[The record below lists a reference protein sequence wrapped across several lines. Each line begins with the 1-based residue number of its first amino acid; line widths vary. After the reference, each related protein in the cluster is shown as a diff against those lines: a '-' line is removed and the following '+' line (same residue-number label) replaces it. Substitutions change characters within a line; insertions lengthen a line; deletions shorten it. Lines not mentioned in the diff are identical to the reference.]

1 MKTLADKIAELGGK
15 LAPPALEYEIANLEE
30 RLGYTLPSQFRDLL
44 VQHNGCSEETDE
56 AIWNFWPCAKIAS
69 YSEYTDK
76 EEFLPDNNWLRMI
89 DPSAREVRLMASKVI
104 LFADSL
110 IEAPTYGLYHAPG
123 CRFDGIVFDATYGTI
138 SALSLNVWIS
148 DFIDHGE
155 DGFLL
160 YNNGKTEQTGTS
172 KGG

>member
-1 MKTLADKIAELGGK
+1 MKTIADKIAELGGK
-15 LAPPALEYEIANLEE
+15 LAPPALEHEIANLEE
-30 RLGYTLPSQFRDLL
+30 RLGYTLPPQFRNFLF
-44 VQHNGCSEETDE
+44 QHNGCSKKTDE

-69 YSEYTDK
+69 YSEYRDK

-89 DPSAREVRLMASKVI
+89 DPSVREVRLMASRVI

-123 CRFDGIVFDATYGTI
+123 RRFDGIVFDATYGTI
-138 SALSLNVWIS
+138 SALSFNVWIS

-160 YNNGKTEQTGTS
+160 YNNGKTEQAGTS
-172 KGG
+172 NGG